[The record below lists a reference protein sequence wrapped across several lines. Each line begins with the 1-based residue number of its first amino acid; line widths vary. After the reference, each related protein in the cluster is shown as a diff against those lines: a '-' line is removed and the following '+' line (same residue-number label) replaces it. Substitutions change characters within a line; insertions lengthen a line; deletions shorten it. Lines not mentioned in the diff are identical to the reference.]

1 MITIFAPDGIGEVT
15 PDTDLAAVLLTAV
28 QADPSGPLAD
38 GDLIVITSKII
49 SKAEGRVLAALSRA
63 SAVQAET
70 ARTVARRGVTSI
82 VRTRQGLTLAAAGVD
97 ASNVDPGLI
106 LLLPEDPDASAGAL
120 RDALQQRTG
129 LRLGVIVS
137 DTAGRAWRVGQTDH
151 AIGAAGV
158 RVRRSYAGE
167 QDAYGNRLEVTE
179 MVWADELAAAADLA
193 KGKLGGRPV
202 AVIRGL
208 ADLVLDS
215 TEGAK
220 TLVRPPGQDMFAFGS
235 AESVLAA
242 ALAAAD
248 RLEAYETLVRLDAG
262 ERSEAVIR
270 TVGAEGAAA
279 DLLRR
284 MLSVDLAET
293 AARLTAG

>member
-1 MITIFAPDGIGEVT
+1 MITIFAPDGISEVT
-15 PDTDLAAVLLTAV
+15 PDTDLAAVLLAAV

-38 GDLIVITSKII
+38 GDILVITSKIL
-49 SKAEGRVLAALSRA
+49 SKAEGRVLAAPDRA
-63 SAVQAET
+63 SAIRTET

-97 ASNVDPGLI
+97 ASNVQPGLI
-106 LLLPEDPDASAGAL
+106 LLLPADPDASARTL
-120 RDALQQRTG
+120 RDALQHRTG

-158 RVRRSYAGE
+158 LVRRSYAGE

-179 MVWADELAAAADLA
+179 MVLADELAAAADLA

-208 ADLVLDS
+208 ADLVVDS
-215 TEGAK
+215 ADGAE

-235 AESVLAA
+235 AESVLVA

-248 RLEAYETLVRLDAG
+248 RLEAYEELVQLDSA

-270 TVGAEGAAA
+270 TVGAEGDAA

-284 MLSVDLAET
+284 MLSADLSET
-293 AARLTAG
+293 AVRLTAG